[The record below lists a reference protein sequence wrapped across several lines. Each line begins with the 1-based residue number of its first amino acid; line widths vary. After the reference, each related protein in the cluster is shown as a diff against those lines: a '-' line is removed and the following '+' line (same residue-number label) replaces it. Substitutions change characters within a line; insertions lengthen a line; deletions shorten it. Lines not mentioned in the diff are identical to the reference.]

1 MDLIVV
7 DCQNDFIDG
16 TVACLNA
23 NIAVDKIVESF
34 KENMNVYYTSDFH
47 PQNHMSFSEQ
57 GGTWPP
63 HCVAGT
69 WGAELSEKFSD
80 SKYAPTAEN
89 VFYKG
94 ENPDVE
100 EYSGFSGKNEQ
111 GEYLKEKIGDKVYI
125 AGIASEFCVRETAL
139 AFKNYGKE
147 VVVLKDLLG
156 YVNEEQ
162 HLKNLK
168 ELQELGIT
176 VE

>member
-16 TVACLNA
+16 TLACLNA
-23 NIAVDKIVESF
+23 NEAVDKIIESYD
-34 KENMNVYYTSDFH
+34 ENMNVYYTSDFH
-47 PQNHMSFSEQ
+47 PKDHMSFVEQ

-69 WGAELSEKFSD
+69 WGAELSEKFKD
-80 SKYAPTAEN
+80 SKFVPNAEDT
-89 VFYKG
+89 FYKG
-94 ENPDVE
+94 RNADVE
-100 EYSGFSGKNEQ
+100 EYSGFDAKNDE
-111 GEYLKEKIGDKVYI
+111 GEYLKDKIGDKVYV

-147 VVVLKDLLG
+147 VVVLKDMLG
-156 YVNEEQ
+156 YVNEEE
-162 HLKNLK
+162 HLKNIA
-168 ELQELGIT
+168 ELEELGIT